1 MCNFLQHAL
10 QRWSSSLVNWRLEE
24 QWIERERVTC
34 GSVSQLWQQQKIF
47 SPPFSFFSFFTRKH
61 WDFSAFP
68 SWEHLDEM
76 KKKVGRA
83 REFRRAERERD
94 WDCVLECAD
103 TWKQP
108 AYLRLSPC
116 QSSRGAHAFTSE
128 RWRLRLERW
137 WLTPSPSF
145 LLLLRLSLCLV
156 LLPALVW
163 TRLVSKDTEGQ
174 EGREI
179 EGGRVRP
186 RRCNSFSAEYGGNP
200 GGIWTPVEH
209 SFGYSTSVI

>member
-1 MCNFLQHAL
+1 MWISIHSCDSNRRSFLLPFHSFPFL
-10 QRWSSSLVNWRLEE
+10 LPS
-24 QWIERERVTC
+24 IET
-34 GSVSQLWQQQKIF
+34 F
-47 SPPFSFFSFFTRKH
+47 Y
-61 WDFSAFP
+61 AFP

-103 TWKQP
+103 TWEQP

-137 WLTPSPSF
+137 WLTPSPLF
-145 LLLLRLSLCLV
+145 LLLLRLSRCLV

-163 TRLVSKDTEGQ
+163 TRSVSKDTEGQ
-174 EGREI
+174 EGRAI